1 MKITKTQLKEI
12 IKEELRRVLSE
23 DSVESPLQQV
33 INADKQYG
41 SPQDFVD
48 KFGYEEAPEVQAIVK
63 MLPAAK
69 EAVEAIVKEKG
80 TEDRW
85 SDTIAYHP
93 DEVPSD
99 VREAWLAQKTVNQW
113 AEYFENLPYE

>member
-1 MKITKTQLKEI
+1 MQMKITKSQLKRI

-23 DSVESPLQQV
+23 ASTESSPLQQV
-33 INADKQYG
+33 LAADDQYG
-41 SPQDFVD
+41 SPDGLEHE
-48 KFGYEEAPEVQAIVK
+48 FGWEGAPEVQAIVK

-80 TEDRW
+80 TEDDW

-99 VREAWLAQKTVNQW
+99 VREAWRTQATVNQW
-113 AEYFENLPYE
+113 AEYFGA